1 MPGVIDSYIHTANQV
16 GALVELNCQSK
27 ITAMTEEF
35 QTLAREIAMQIVA
48 CSEVRYV
55 KIDDIPA
62 RIIIQIKRKYP
73 SLEQYEA
80 LQQHLRTI
88 SLYDQLYIR
97 DSSITIEDLIK
108 LNISQLG
115 ENITVKRFS
124 RFAIADDDSNPDS
137 DPGSG
142 VPTNPFPTS
151 PTPLTNE
158 AEMDVWNDVWD
169 DEWRS

>member
-1 MPGVIDSYIHTANQV
+1 MPGAINSYIHTKNQI

-48 CSEVRYV
+48 CPKVRYV

-80 LQQHLRTI
+80 LQQYLRII

-115 ENITVKRFS
+115 EHITVKRFS
-124 RFAIADDDSNPDS
+124 RFAIADDDSNLDS

-142 VPTNPFPTS
+142 VPANPLPGS
-151 PTPLTNE
+151 PAPLASE
-158 AEMDVWNDVWD
+158 AEIDVWD
-169 DEWRS
+169 DVWDDDWR